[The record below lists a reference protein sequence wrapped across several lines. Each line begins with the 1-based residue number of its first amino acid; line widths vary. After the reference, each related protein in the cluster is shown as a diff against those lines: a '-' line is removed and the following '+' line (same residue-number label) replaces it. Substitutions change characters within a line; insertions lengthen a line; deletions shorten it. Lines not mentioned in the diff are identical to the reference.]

1 MKKIISIVA
10 FLSFAFFGVVQAQ
23 AQDQPEPERTYAPQ
37 KNDITVSVNFGVG
50 SYISKSAPAPD
61 LSSYSLSAPMTTW
74 FDKKPMLDLEGKWFV
89 TDKWAIKLTG
99 ALAAGKNPAY
109 NEVTGT
115 SDSDATFELG
125 DLPTYKAVPSSANI
139 QYSVAVGA
147 DHYWSTKN
155 ERLFLRAGGE
165 VGFAYGRVSVN
176 GVDSE
181 EYLGAAIGEA
191 YALRVAPVVGLD
203 YYFAKEL
210 FVGIDVRPISYQYS
224 VYSERPQVGL
234 GLLSSDNHSF
244 SLIAQPTIKL
254 GFRF

>member
-1 MKKIISIVA
+1 MKKIISLVA

-23 AQDQPEPERTYAPQ
+23 VLEQPAPESGYGPN

-61 LSSYSLSAPMTTW
+61 LSSYTLSAPMSSW
-74 FDKKPMLDLEGKWFV
+74 FDKKPMLDIEGRWSV

-99 ALAAGKNPAY
+99 ALTAGKNPAY

-115 SDSDATFELG
+115 LDSDATFELG
-125 DLPTYKAVPSSANI
+125 DIPTYKAVPSSASF
-139 QYSVAVGA
+139 QYSVGVGA

-155 ERLFLRAGGE
+155 ERIHLRAGGE

-181 EYLGAAIGEA
+181 AYLGAAIGEA
-191 YALRVAPVVGLD
+191 YAIRVAPVAGLD
-203 YYFAKEL
+203 YYFAREL
-210 FVGIDVRPISYQYS
+210 FVGIDVRPVSYQYS

-244 SLIAQPTIKL
+244 SLIAQPTLKL